1 MLFTWTIRI
10 NKENV
15 NLNGTYLIKYFNAS
29 INIDGK
35 LFMSK
40 TISENKPLPA
50 ILQPKAI
57 NSKTEAVLSLEFM
70 KNFQDEEI
78 AKIKLIKTQNVVFLS
93 INCIFMITVITIT
106 LSVMVRLKKRRT
118 TEISIEKMKF

>member
-57 NSKTEAVLSLEFM
+57 NSKTEAVLSLELM